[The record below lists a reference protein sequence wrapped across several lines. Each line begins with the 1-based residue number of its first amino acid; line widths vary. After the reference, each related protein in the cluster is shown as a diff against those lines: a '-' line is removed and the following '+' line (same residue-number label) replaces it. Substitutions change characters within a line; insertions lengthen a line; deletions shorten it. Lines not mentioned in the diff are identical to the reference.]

1 MGGVMI
7 GSTGYN
13 RVWAIIGLG
22 HILFPHLGRPL
33 GGPVSL
39 GVDSR
44 VLEESWKPV
53 LSLLSTVLTL
63 VTG

>member
-22 HILFPHLGRPL
+22 HILFPHLGPTAWRDSFPW
-33 GGPVSL
+33 GGQPSA
-39 GVDSR
+39 
-44 VLEESWKPV
+44 
-53 LSLLSTVLTL
+53 
-63 VTG
+63 